1 MRLAVLALAACTAG
15 QARTAHRAGEVSAA
29 AGIFGILGTVGLA
42 EAVPGHDTTI
52 LHVGMVF
59 IPVTVVGALVYAAT
73 DSTVNKSS
81 RPEVSD
87 DRPRDTAM
95 ALAKQAKHAARRGD
109 CAEVLALEPRVR
121 DLDAGIYHRFRNDVV
136 IKTCLPREAEGADAE
151 TPTLPS
157 TGDAPALPDPD

>member
-73 DSTVNKSS
+73 DSTVNKSTP
-81 RPEVSD
+81 PEVSD

-121 DLDAGIYHRFRNDVV
+121 ELDAGIYHRFRHDVV
-136 IKTCLPREAEGADAE
+136 IKTCLQPPADATD
-151 TPTLPS
+151 TPSAELPS
-157 TGDAPALPDPD
+157 DGSEL

>member
-29 AGIFGILGTVGLA
+29 AGLFGILGTVGVA

-52 LHVGMVF
+52 LQVGMIF
-59 IPVTVVGALVYAAT
+59 IPVTVVGALIYAAT
-73 DSTVNKSS
+73 DETVNKSTP
-81 RPEVSD
+81 PEVSD
-87 DRPRDTAM
+87 DRTRDTAM

-121 DLDAGIYHRFRNDVV
+121 DLDASIYHRFCNDVV
-136 IKTCLPREAEGADAE
+136 IKTCLAPAGSDAAPVV
-151 TPTLPS
+151 PTLN
-157 TGDAPALPDPD
+157 GDVADPDPD